1 MNVIKH
7 ISAVMV
13 AIIVGISVC
22 GQTAQAEEVRLEK
35 DTHFYLQGHTVGEEI
50 EFRKGTVAVLNN
62 IGELSEGVLNE
73 EAYLRPVGWQSIIQ
87 DYSYAAAYIDARP
100 FFPRLANTSHQAVMM
115 TFGHL
120 PYKEKTKIMLD
131 ENGYVISGTV
141 KDDVTIALV
150 EGKYGFVAL
159 KGDNELVFYP
169 DGKLKS
175 GTLKEDTNLRPV
187 GWQKR
192 LAVDSTSAGYVLFRA
207 GEDVVFDE
215 NGEVIIGTI
224 KDTSPMLTDKSG
236 KVYLAGTKLLFAED
250 GLTEMAKAVDIPKP
264 LKMGF
269 E

>member
-1 MNVIKH
+1 MMNTVKYM
-7 ISAVMV
+7 STVLAVMV
-13 AIIVGISVC
+13 GLGLGV
-22 GQTAQAEEVRLEK
+22 QTASAEEVRLEK

-50 EFRKGTVAVLNN
+50 EFRKGTVAVLND

-100 FFPRLANTSHQAVMM
+100 FFPRMASTAHQAVMM

-120 PYKEKTKIMLD
+120 PYKEKTKIVLD
-131 ENGYVISGTV
+131 ENGYVLSGTV

-150 EGKYGFVAL
+150 EGRYGFVTL

-169 DGKLKS
+169 NGKLRS
-175 GTLKEDTNLRPV
+175 GVLKEDTNLRPV

-192 LAVDSTSAGYVLFRA
+192 LVPDSSYAGYVLFRA
-207 GEDVVFDE
+207 GEDIVFDE
-215 NGEVIIGTI
+215 NGEVLIGTI
-224 KDTSPMLTDKSG
+224 KEESPTLTDKDG
-236 KVYLAGTKLLFAED
+236 KVYLAGTKLSFAKD
-250 GLTEMAKAVDIPKP
+250 GLTEVAKAVDIPKP

>member
-1 MNVIKH
+1 MNVIKY
-7 ISAVMV
+7 ISAVMM
-13 AIIVGISVC
+13 ATMVGIGVC

-120 PYKEKTKIMLD
+120 PYKEKTKIVLD

-150 EGKYGFVAL
+150 EGKYGFVTL

-207 GEDVVFDE
+207 GEDVVFNE

-250 GLTEMAKAVDIPKP
+250 GLTEMAKAVYIPKP